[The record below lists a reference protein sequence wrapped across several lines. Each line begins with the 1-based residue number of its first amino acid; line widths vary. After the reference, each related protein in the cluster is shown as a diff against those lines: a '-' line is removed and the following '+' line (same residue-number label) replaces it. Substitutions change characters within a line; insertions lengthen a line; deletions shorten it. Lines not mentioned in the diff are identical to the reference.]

1 MCAVYLSAV
10 VQAMS
15 EIAAMPGVD
24 LVFEKGENMGHMAER
39 IRAVL
44 HEKEEQQRLFRRHR
58 SFVIVLVRVYV

>member
-1 MCAVYLSAV
+1 
-10 VQAMS
+10 MS

-44 HEKEEQQRLFRRHR
+44 HEKEEQRRLQDDAEVANRMMAAIFRAA
-58 SFVIVLVRVYV
+58 LQYDGE